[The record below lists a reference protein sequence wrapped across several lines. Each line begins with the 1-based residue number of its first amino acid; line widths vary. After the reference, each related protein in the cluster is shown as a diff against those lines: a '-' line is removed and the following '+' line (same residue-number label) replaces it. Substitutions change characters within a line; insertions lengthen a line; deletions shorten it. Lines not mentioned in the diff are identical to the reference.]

1 MGIVIFDQIKFNP
14 STARLL
20 KKMRVKKGSS
30 QQGIIRKMIEHASQ
44 IGSPK
49 AMYTLAGIDE
59 IYADGVIIDGIDLK
73 SRILSVN
80 LQGVN
85 RAFPYLVTSGR
96 ELYNWK
102 ESQDDMLGK
111 YYADEIN
118 QMALSTAEKFLLDHL
133 KNTYEL
139 GKTASMNPGS
149 LPDWPITA
157 QQELF
162 KLLGNQEASIGVE
175 LLKSMLML
183 PNRTVS
189 GIRFVS
195 EEGYSNCELCPRDNC
210 SHRRSPYA
218 PDLLEIKYQK
228 GQ

>member
-1 MGIVIFDQIKFNP
+1 MDVVTFDDIRFNP

-20 KKMRVKKGSS
+20 KKMRVKKGSGHE
-30 QQGIIRKMIEHASQ
+30 QNIKNMVEHARQ
-44 IGSPK
+44 IGKPK
-49 AMYTLAGIDE
+49 AMFTLAGIDE
-59 IYADGVIIDGIDLK
+59 IRQTSVVIAGIELN

-80 LQGVN
+80 LEGVN
-85 RAFPYLVTSGR
+85 RVFPYLVTSGK

-102 ESQDDMLGK
+102 ESQDDILEK
-111 YYADEIN
+111 YYADEIG
-118 QMALSTAEKFLLDHL
+118 QIALQTAEKFLLDYL

-139 GKTASMNPGS
+139 GQTASMNPGS

-157 QQELF
+157 QGDLF
-162 KLLGNQEASIGVE
+162 RLLGNQEASIGVE
-175 LLKSMLML
+175 LLPSMLML

-210 SHRRSPYA
+210 SHRRSPY
-218 PDLLEIKYQK
+218 DSKLLEDKYQK
-228 GQ
+228 DQ

>member
-1 MGIVIFDQIKFNP
+1 MDIVIFDEISFKP
-14 STARLL
+14 STAKLL
-20 KKMRVKKGSS
+20 KKLRVKKGSS
-30 QQGIIRKMIEHASQ
+30 QEEYIKQMIKYAQ
-44 IGSPK
+44 NIGSPK
-49 AMYTLAGIDE
+49 AMFRLSGIDD
-59 IYADGVIIDGIDLK
+59 IRKDGVIIDGIDLT

-80 LQGVN
+80 LQNVN

-111 YYADEIN
+111 YYADEIS
-118 QMALSTAEKFLLDHL
+118 QMALLTAEKFLLDYL
-133 KNTYEL
+133 KNTFEL

-157 QQELF
+157 QQDLF
-162 KLLGNQEASIGVE
+162 KLLGNQEALIGVE
-175 LLKSMLML
+175 LLESMLMI

-195 EEGYSNCELCPRDNC
+195 EDRYSNCELCPRNNC
-210 SHRRSPYA
+210 SHRRTPYN
-218 PDLLEIKYQK
+218 PELLEIKYHQ